1 MAQVAKFFILK
12 KMFIAD
18 RSVSACDRVKFQWRT
33 VVSSAGVGPSFWETD
48 AQ

>member
-18 RSVSACDRVKFQWRT
+18 RSVSACAGLC
-33 VVSSAGVGPSFWETD
+33 SGSASAACVRYARMTRL
-48 AQ
+48 